1 MLTGVLANFFGYILK
16 GVFHMKAFF
25 KGGEGWKYLT
35 PEMLAAE
42 KAGKISRT
50 IILYAMQKQQQYYN
64 KHLRNLN

>member
-1 MLTGVLANFFGYILK
+1 
-16 GVFHMKAFF
+16 MKAFF

-50 IILYAMQKQQQYYN
+50 IILYQMQKQQQY
-64 KHLRNLN
+64 LQSST